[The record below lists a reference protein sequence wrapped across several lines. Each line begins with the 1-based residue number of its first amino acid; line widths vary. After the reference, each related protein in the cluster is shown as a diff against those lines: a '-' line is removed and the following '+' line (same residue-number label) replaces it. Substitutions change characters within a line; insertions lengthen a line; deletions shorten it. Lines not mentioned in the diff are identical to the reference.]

1 MASAEL
7 TMPKLSDSMADA
19 VILKWLKSP
28 GEAFARGEALLEVE
42 TDKATVVYEAEAD
55 GTLEAILVLEGASA
69 SVGQPIAT
77 LAGGGGAASRPDR
90 ALATGEAL
98 APVEISA
105 TARAAAPVEAPITNG
120 GTAEARTNATPVARR
135 TALELGLSLHGLD
148 GTGPGGRITADDV
161 KRAAGSAAAAAVPVA
176 TSGRGEVTVIEP
188 TPTQAT
194 IARRM
199 AHSAAT
205 VPVFTVSAD
214 ADVSQIVAQRKTAR
228 QEGEAQTPSLN
239 DFVVKAAALALRDF
253 PRFNASWVDE
263 HVELYSYV
271 NVGIAVA
278 TDDALVVPV
287 IFEADRLTL
296 SEIAAETSRLAD
308 AARKRTLRPE
318 ELQDATFTVSNLGMF
333 GVRAFTAIVDAP
345 QAAIL
350 AVGGVRR
357 EPAEG
362 GGDGVVFRDVMT
374 LTLSCDHRVVYGAD
388 GGRFLARLR
397 ELLERPLAL
406 AL

>member
-1 MASAEL
+1 MAAEL

-28 GEAFARGEALLEVE
+28 GEAFSRGEALLEVE

-55 GTLEAILVLEGASA
+55 GRLGAILVPEGGSA

-77 LAGGGGAASRPDR
+77 LDGGGVSTPRGGDEP
-90 ALATGEAL
+90 T
-98 APVEISA
+98 V
-105 TARAAAPVEAPITNG
+105 AAALLEAPRPGLSEVTAGAPAANG
-120 GTAEARTNATPVARR
+120 GPAAGARPNATPVARR
-135 TALELGLSLHGLD
+135 TALELGLSLHEVA
-148 GTGPGGRITADDV
+148 GTGPGGRITGDDV
-161 KRAAGSAAAAAVPVA
+161 RRAAAGTGAAPVRPS
-176 TSGRGEVTVIEP
+176 TSGRGEVTVVEP
-188 TPTQAT
+188 TTTQAT

-214 ADVSQIVAQRKTAR
+214 ADVSQIVAHRAAAR
-228 QEGEAQTPSLN
+228 EKGGEAPSLN
-239 DFVVKAAALALRDF
+239 DFVVKAAAVALRDL
-253 PRFNASWVDE
+253 PRFNASWLDGRIE
-263 HVELYSYV
+263 RYSRV
-271 NVGIAVA
+271 NVGVAVA
-278 TDDALVVPV
+278 TDDALLVPV
-287 IFEADRLTL
+287 VADADRRTL
-296 SEIAAETSRLAD
+296 PEIAAETRRLAE
-308 AARKRTLRPE
+308 AARARTLRPE

-333 GVRAFTAIVDAP
+333 GVRSFTAIVDPP

-357 EPAEG
+357 EPAETVAG
-362 GGDGVVFRDVMT
+362 GVAFTDVLT

-388 GGRFLARLR
+388 GARFLSRLR
-397 ELLERPLAL
+397 ELLEQPLAL

>member
-1 MASAEL
+1 
-7 TMPKLSDSMADA
+7 MPKLSDSMADA
-19 VILKWLKSP
+19 VILRWLKSP
-28 GEAFARGEALLEVE
+28 GEAFERGEALLEVE

-77 LAGGGGAASRPDR
+77 LAGGGGAASEAVRPP
-90 ALATGEAL
+90 ATG
-98 APVEISA
+98 
-105 TARAAAPVEAPITNG
+105 AAPAPIAVSAAVDASVTNG
-120 GTAEARTNATPVARR
+120 SAAEGRPNATPVARR
-135 TALELGLSLHGLD
+135 TALELGLSLHGLV

-161 KRAAGSAAAAAVPVA
+161 RRAAGSPGATAVPTA
-176 TSGRGEVTVIEP
+176 TSGRGEVTVVEP

-199 AHSAAT
+199 AHAAAT
-205 VPVFTVSAD
+205 VPVFTVSTD
-214 ADVSQIVAQRKTAR
+214 ADVSQIVAQRKLAR
-228 QEGEAQTPSLN
+228 QGGEGHEPSLN
-239 DFVVKAAALALRDF
+239 DFVVKAAALTLRDF

-263 HVELYSYV
+263 HVELYSRV
-271 NVGIAVA
+271 NVGVAVA
-278 TDDALVVPV
+278 TEDALLVPV
-287 IFEADRLTL
+287 IAEPDRRTL
-296 SEIAAETSRLAD
+296 AEIAAETRRLAA
-308 AARKRTLRPE
+308 AARERTLRPE

-357 EPAEG
+357 EPAEDGAG
-362 GGDGVVFRDVMT
+362 GVAFRDVMT

-388 GGRFLARLR
+388 GARFLSRLR
-397 ELLERPLAL
+397 ELLEQPLAL